1 MSPINDDQLND
12 ALADLRAELSI
23 EPSPEFAAKV
33 RRQID
38 AEPERRGWSVWAWTS
53 IAATCGIAVVAGA
66 LWMRSG
72 DEIVVTPTVTP
83 SVTTTIASTQ
93 THTPTPVATS
103 AQTTS
108 PTPATSLQQTVNAV
122 RTTRIATAA
131 PPKEKVL
138 EVMVPPDQLLVIRQ
152 LMSNARET
160 SRREGPPSRTLIDP
174 TTGELIPAKPIEIP
188 LLTIE
193 PLPGAEGR
201 SGGRQ

>member
-1 MSPINDDQLND
+1 MNDKQLDD

-33 RRQID
+33 RQQI
-38 AEPERRGWSVWAWTS
+38 ESVPERRGWSVWTWTS
-53 IAATCGIAVVAGA
+53 IVATCGIAIVAGA

-72 DEIVVTPTVTP
+72 GEGVVTPAVTP
-83 SVTTTIASTQ
+83 GVTTANASTQ
-93 THTPTPVATS
+93 TPAPVATT

-108 PTPATSLQQTVNAV
+108 STPAPSLQQTVNAV
-122 RTTRIATAA
+122 RTTRIATAM
-131 PPKEKVL
+131 PPKEKEL
-138 EVMVPPDQLLVIRQ
+138 EVMVPPDQLLAIRQ
-152 LMSNARET
+152 LMSTVRET

-174 TTGELIPAKPIEIP
+174 TTGELIPVKPIEIP
-188 LLTIE
+188 LITIE